1 MIDSGP
7 TNASTIH
14 NVPVT
19 GNDVQQ
25 ASIIGAQP
33 SWPRRIWR
41 ALRHY
46 PIPLG
51 ALALLLVSLVL
62 WLVGRADLANWALM
76 VIVLMGGIPLLW
88 DTLKHIIHREFSVDF
103 IAILAIT
110 GSLLLN
116 QYLAGAFI
124 VLMLSGG
131 EALEAFALRRAR
143 TSLSALAERAPRS
156 AHIWQGDQ
164 LITIPAEAVEVDMVI
179 VVKPGELIPVDGIVT
194 SGSTS
199 VSEADLTGEPIP
211 VRKTPGMLVL
221 SGSVNLDGVLEVR
234 ASKRSVESKYAQIV
248 RLVEEAQNQKA
259 PIHRLADRYAVGF
272 TIAAIALAGL
282 SWVISKD
289 SVFALAVMVVATP
302 CPLILA
308 TPIAIMSGI
317 DLAARNGVIS
327 KSGAAIEQLGE
338 VDVAVFDKTGTLTL
352 GIPKVTAIVL
362 ADHDGHSDILLDPDA
377 PPSDLSG
384 HPVWAGFTPA
394 RVPHLPGPPGWGQT
408 FANAYDEN
416 TLLRFAASI
425 EQLSTHILARAVV
438 EAALERDLP
447 LSPANGF
454 EETFG
459 KGVQGLVPIIA
470 EDTQVEW
477 HSVNDY
483 VAVAVGNRT
492 FMQYLEIT
500 IPLSLLSERKRR
512 VDAGQICSF
521 IAVDNQIAGLLVLE
535 DIPREDLSQLSSDL
549 KAAGIKET
557 ILLTGDSEVVAHQ
570 IGEVAQ
576 VDRVLARCLPED
588 KLRIVQEL
596 EQQGHRVLMVGDGIN
611 DAPALATATVGMA
624 LGSQGLTA
632 AATAADTVLLS
643 TDILRVVRAV
653 RLGRWVMRVALQ
665 GIWVGMGLS
674 AIAMIFAAFG
684 FIPPAAGAILQE
696 GIDVIVILNALRVSR
711 IKL

>member
-1 MIDSGP
+1 MINIDPSNKP
-7 TNASTIH
+7 ATQ
-14 NVPVT
+14 T
-19 GNDVQQ
+19 GNVIESAAEQAKTAVTQQ
-25 ASIIGAQP
+25 SLPHRFWQAV
-33 SWPRRIWR
+33 RN
-41 ALRHY
+41 Y
-46 PIPLG
+46 PVPLG
-51 ALALLLVSLVL
+51 AVVLLLVSLVL
-62 WLVGRADLANWALM
+62 WLVGRTDLANWALL

-103 IAILAIT
+103 IAILAIS
-110 GSLLLN
+110 GSLLL
-116 QYLAGAFI
+116 QEYLAGAFI

-143 TSLSALAERAPRS
+143 TSLSTLAEHAPRT

-164 LITIPAEAVEVDMVI
+164 LTSIPAEAVDVDMVI

-194 SGSTS
+194 SGSS
-199 VSEADLTGEPIP
+199 SISEADLTGEPLP

-234 ASKRSVESKYAQIV
+234 ASKRSAESKYAQIV
-248 RLVEEAQNQKA
+248 RLVEEAQKQKA

-272 TIAAIALAGL
+272 TIVAIALAGL
-282 SWVISKD
+282 SWAISKD
-289 SVFALAVMVVATP
+289 SVFALAVLVVATP

-317 DLAARNGVIS
+317 DQAARNGVIA

-338 VDVAVFDKTGTLTL
+338 VDIAVFDKTGTLTL
-352 GIPKVTAIVL
+352 GIPKVTAIILTEHGGQNIVGSGL
-362 ADHDGHSDILLDPDA
+362 APALA
-377 PPSDLSG
+377 PCAFG
-384 HPVWAGFTPA
+384 
-394 RVPHLPGPPGWGQT
+394 
-408 FANAYDEN
+408 EN

-425 EQLSTHILARAVV
+425 EQLSTHILARAVAD
-438 EAALERDLP
+438 AALERDLP
-447 LSPANGF
+447 LSPATDF
-454 EETFG
+454 EEIFG
-459 KGVQGLVPIIA
+459 KGVQGRVPIIP
-470 EDTQVEW
+470 DDCQVEW
-477 HSVNDY
+477 HSVNDL
-483 VAVAVGNRT
+483 VAVAVGNHT
-492 FMQYLEIT
+492 FMRHLDISV
-500 IPLSLLSERKRR
+500 PLSLLAERKRL

-521 IAVDNQIAGLLVLE
+521 IAVDHQIAGLLVLE
-535 DIPREDLSQLSSDL
+535 DVPRADLARLSSEL
-549 KAAGIKET
+549 KSAGIKET
-557 ILLTGDSEVVAHQ
+557 ILLTGDSDVVAHQ
-570 IGEVAQ
+570 IGEVAK
-576 VDRVLARCLPED
+576 VDRVIARCLPDD
-588 KLRIVQEL
+588 KLRIVQGL

-653 RLGRWVMRVALQ
+653 RLGRMVMRVALQ

-674 AIAMIFAAFG
+674 GIAMLFAAFG
-684 FIPPAAGAILQE
+684 FITPAAGAILQE